1 MELHPFAQ
9 YIAILGR
16 GKTKSRALTQEEARD
31 AMGMILRD
39 EVLPEQLGAFML
51 LQRYKEE
58 TPEEVA
64 GFVEAVRDQLV
75 LPKNLPSVDMD
86 WSSYAGKRL
95 QLPWFILS
103 ALTLSRNGYKVF
115 MHGTEG
121 HTPNRLYTRE
131 ALDALGFPVLSS
143 LEEAA
148 TELEKNNFA
157 YVPLEVLSTKLKEL
171 IELRPI
177 LGLRTPVHT
186 FARMINPFNAKAML
200 QGIFHRGF
208 METHTEGGRMVG
220 QKHLAVFR
228 GEGGEIERK
237 SSKPTEVW
245 SLHDG
250 ITTVDR
256 WPRLLDDDTQRPDE
270 DMDIQ
275 RLATLWTGESQE
287 EYGEAAVIGTLAIAL
302 HLMGV
307 AKTTEEA
314 DRQAAEMWHKR
325 DKKNFAKAA

>member
-1 MELHPFAQ
+1 MENHPFAQ

-16 GKTKSRALTQEEARD
+16 GKTKSRALTQQEARD
-31 AMGMILRD
+31 AMAMILRD
-39 EVLPEQLGAFML
+39 EVEPEQLGAFML

-64 GFVEAVRDQLV
+64 GFVEAVRDELKMPEG
-75 LPKNLPSVDMD
+75 LPKVDLD

-103 ALTLSRNGYKVF
+103 SLTLARNGYKVF

-121 HTPNRLYTRE
+121 HTPGRLYTRD
-131 ALDALGFPVLSS
+131 ALSALGFPVLNS

-148 TELEKNNFA
+148 SHIEKHNFA
-157 YVPLEVLSTKLKEL
+157 YVPLEVLSPKLKDL
-171 IELRPI
+171 IDLRPI

-186 FARMINPFNAKAML
+186 FARMVNPFRAPCML

-208 METHTEGGRMVG
+208 METHTEGGRFIG
-220 QKHLAVFR
+220 QPHLAVFR

-237 SSKPTEVW
+237 ASKPTEVW
-245 SLHDG
+245 TLRG
-250 ITTVDR
+250 EETTVDR
-256 WPRLLDDDTQRPDE
+256 WPRLLDDDTQRPD
-270 DMDIQ
+270 DNMDVQ
-275 RLATLWTGESQE
+275 RLAGLWDGTAQDS
-287 EYGEAAVIGTLAIAL
+287 YGEAAVIGTLAIAL

-307 AKTTEEA
+307 AKTTDDA
-314 DRQAAEMWHKR
+314 DAQAAKMWHSR
-325 DKKNFAKAA
+325 DKANFALAA